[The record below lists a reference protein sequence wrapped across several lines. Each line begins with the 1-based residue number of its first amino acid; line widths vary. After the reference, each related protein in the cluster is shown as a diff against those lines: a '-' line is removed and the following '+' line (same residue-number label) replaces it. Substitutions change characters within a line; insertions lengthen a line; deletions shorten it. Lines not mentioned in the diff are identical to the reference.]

1 MASEMTLEI
10 PADAAYGVTA
20 RLFVVAAARDLGVSE
35 EITEDL
41 RLAASELVAN
51 AVEAGRPGPIRLA
64 LRGDPGTV
72 RLEVSGIGE
81 VVDASP
87 ISRRALLES
96 LFDATDLTEEDRVS
110 ISVPTEAG
118 AEGVAPSP
126 IG

>member
-1 MASEMTLEI
+1 
-10 PADAAYGVTA
+10 
-20 RLFVVAAARDLGVSE
+20 
-35 EITEDL
+35 
-41 RLAASELVAN
+41 
-51 AVEAGRPGPIRLA
+51 
-64 LRGDPGTV
+64 
-72 RLEVSGIGE
+72 VSGIGE

-96 LFDATDLTEEDRVS
+96 LFDATDLTEEDRVL